1 MMRLGQS
8 FLKHEGQE
16 TVLYYYW
23 EKKLS
28 DYQMEVE
35 GFTGQ
40 IGKLLETSVS
50 SKSFAISVLSHFNF

>member
-1 MMRLGQS
+1 MWLGKS

-16 TVLYYYW
+16 TILYYFWGKNY
-23 EKKLS
+23 LI

>member
-1 MMRLGQS
+1 MKVRKLFYIIFG
-8 FLKHEGQE
+8 
-16 TVLYYYW
+16 
-23 EKKLS
+23 EKNYLI

-50 SKSFAISVLSHFNF
+50 SKSFAISVLSHFDF

>member
-1 MMRLGQS
+1 MKAHACCGIVISNDCLVQ
-8 FLKHEGQE
+8 LKC
-16 TVLYYYW
+16 W

-40 IGKLLETSVS
+40 IGKLLETSGS
-50 SKSFAISVLSHFNF
+50 PKSFAISVLSHFNF